1 MANRAARSAVE
12 IRHLRLIAAI
22 AEHGSMTSAGRVHN
36 LTQPALS
43 HQLRELEARLRSP
56 LFVRTTRR
64 MVLTPAG
71 EQLAQVARAV
81 LPQIDSFERHVLEG
95 EFATVRGT
103 IRIATQCYTAYHW
116 LPAVLRGFRE
126 RWPSVELRVAAEH
139 TSAAVTALR
148 EGDLDLAIVYS
159 DSSDRRIRLE
169 PLFDDEMVAIVAPGH
184 HLADRE
190 YAPLDALA
198 RENLLL
204 YTSASRHSILLD
216 DILAPAGV
224 RPKQITRIQLTE
236 AIIELVAAGMGIA
249 VLANW
254 AVAPAVQSR
263 TVRALRLGKKGFTR
277 TWYAA
282 TRSSDVTPTY
292 QFDLIELLRR
302 HLSAGPSTRATAQLR
317 LS

>member
-1 MANRAARSAVE
+1 
-12 IRHLRLIAAI
+12 
-22 AEHGSMTSAGRVHN
+22 
-36 LTQPALS
+36 
-43 HQLRELEARLRSP
+43 
-56 LFVRTTRR
+56 
-64 MVLTPAG
+64 
-71 EQLAQVARAV
+71 V
-81 LPQIDSFERHVLEG
+81 LPQIDSFERHVLDG
-95 EFATVRGT
+95 EFATIRGT

-139 TSAAVTALR
+139 TSSAIPSLR
-148 EGDLDLAIVYS
+148 EGALDVAIVYDS
-159 DSSDRRIRLE
+159 SSDRRIRLE

-184 HLADRE
+184 RLAERD

-198 RENLLL
+198 REHLLL
-204 YTSASRHSILLD
+204 YTSASRHSIVLD

-224 RPKQITRIQLTE
+224 RPKHITRIQLTE
-236 AIIELVAAGMGIA
+236 AIIELVAAGLGIA

-254 AVAPAVQSR
+254 AVAPAVRSQ
-263 TVRALRLGKKGFTR
+263 TVRALRLGRRGFSR

-282 TRSSDVTPTY
+282 TRSTDITPTY

-302 HLSAGPSTRATAQLR
+302 HLRAGPAMRATEQLR

>member
-1 MANRAARSAVE
+1 MGNRAARSAVD
-12 IRHLRLIAAI
+12 IRHLRLIEAI
-22 AEHGSMTSAGRVHN
+22 AEHGSMTSASRVLN

-43 HQLRELEARLRSP
+43 HQLRELEGRLRSP

-71 EQLAQVARAV
+71 EQLAQIARAV
-81 LPQIDSFERHVLEG
+81 LPQIDTFERHALEG
-95 EFATVRGT
+95 EFATMRGT

-139 TSAAVTALR
+139 TASAIPSLR
-148 EGDLDLAIVYS
+148 EGSLDLAIVYEGS
-159 DSSDRRIRLE
+159 PDRRIRLE
-169 PLFDDEMVAIVAPGH
+169 PLFDDELVAIVAPGH
-184 HLADRE
+184 RLAQRA

-198 RENLLL
+198 REHLLL
-204 YTSASRHSILLD
+204 YTSATRHSVVLD

-224 RPKQITRIQLTE
+224 RPKQITRLQLTE
-236 AIIELVAAGMGIA
+236 AIIELVAADLGIA
-249 VLANW
+249 VMANW
-254 AVAPAVQSR
+254 AVAPAVRAR
-263 TVRALRLGKKGFTR
+263 TVRALRLGKKGVSR

-282 TRSSDVTPTY
+282 TRGTDVTPSY
-292 QFDLIELLRR
+292 QVDLIELLRR
-302 HLSAGPSTRATAQLR
+302 HLSAGPSFLATAQLR